1 LCGTPEY
8 LAPEIIKNKGH
19 NKLADWWAFG
29 ILIFEMLAG
38 YPPFYDDNPMGIY
51 KKIVDVYYEMPV
63 IIRPDARELIQKF
76 LVADPS
82 KRLWFNDSTEVKEQ
96 KWFRGVDW
104 NIVNARKIPVPWV
117 PQLSSDID
125 SQFFDPVNEKDERPI
140 TPEIEEERLFNDF

>member
-1 LCGTPEY
+1 
-8 LAPEIIKNKGH
+8 
-19 NKLADWWAFG
+19 
-29 ILIFEMLAG
+29 MLAG

-51 KKIVDVYYEMPV
+51 KKIVDGYYEMPV
-63 IIRPDARELIQKF
+63 IIRPEARELIQKF

-82 KRLWFNDSTEVKEQ
+82 KRLGYNDATEVKEQ

-104 NIVNARKIPVPWV
+104 NIVNARKIPAPWV
-117 PQLSSDID
+117 PQLTSDID